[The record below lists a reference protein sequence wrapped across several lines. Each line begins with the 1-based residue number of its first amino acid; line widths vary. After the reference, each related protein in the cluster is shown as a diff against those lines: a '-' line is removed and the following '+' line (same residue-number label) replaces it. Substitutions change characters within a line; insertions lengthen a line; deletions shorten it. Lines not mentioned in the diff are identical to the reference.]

1 VIKRLDRYKW
11 LFLALGSVLLCLLV
25 MPPHKAVSD
34 TDDYQVFFPF
44 ISSAR
49 PYSFFVAGHTY
60 GVPGADFSGP
70 HPPFR
75 EFFPQINASHLDF
88 GLFTGDIVTSGTPEN
103 WDTVDATLAELTAP
117 VHFVVG
123 NHDMSNRSL
132 FVSRYGPTYYSFEY
146 MGDLFVVLDGELNW
160 CNILGEQMTFL
171 QQVLD
176 GTDAENVFVF
186 VHRLIWIA
194 EDTPY
199 YILHDKI
206 NSSNGYNFQSN
217 FWPEVEP
224 LLRSVDAQVYLIA
237 GDVGVSWAMPL
248 FYERYDNVTFIA
260 SGMGGAEEENFLIF
274 DVNSQ
279 GVQIQ
284 VQRLDGQPLSRGA
297 IEAYNLAY
305 YSQ

>member
-1 VIKRLDRYKW
+1 MIKRSYRYRW
-11 LFLALGSVLLCLLV
+11 LLLALESVLLCLLV
-25 MPPHKAVSD
+25 MPPNRAISD
-34 TDDYQVFFPF
+34 TYDYQFFLPL
-44 ISSAR
+44 ISSAG

-60 GVPGADFSGP
+60 GVPPGTDFSGP
-70 HPPFR
+70 HPPFH
-75 EFFPQINASHLDF
+75 EFFPKINTSHLDF
-88 GLFTGDIVTSGTPEN
+88 GVFTGDIVPLGTPDN
-103 WDTVDATLAELTAP
+103 WDTVDAALAELSSP
-117 VHFVVG
+117 VRFVVG

-176 GTDAENVFVF
+176 GTEAKNVFVF

-199 YILHDKI
+199 YVLHDKV
-206 NSSNGYNFQSN
+206 NSSNGYDFQSN

-224 LLRSVDAQVYLIA
+224 LLHSLDAQVYLIA
-237 GDVGVSWAMPL
+237 GDIGVSWAMPL
-248 FYERYDNVTFIA
+248 FYENYDNVTFVA
-260 SGMGGAEEENFLIF
+260 SGMGGAVEENFLIF
-274 DVNSQ
+274 DVDSD
-279 GVQIQ
+279 VQIR
-284 VQRLDGQPLSRGA
+284 VQRLNGQPLSRGS